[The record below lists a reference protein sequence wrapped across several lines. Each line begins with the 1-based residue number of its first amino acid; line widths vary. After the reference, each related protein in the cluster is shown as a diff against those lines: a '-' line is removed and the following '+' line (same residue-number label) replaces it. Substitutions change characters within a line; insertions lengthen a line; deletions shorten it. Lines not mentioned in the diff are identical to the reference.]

1 MLSRLPLSSVIQG
14 AQEMGRAAAHLLGQL
29 LNGARLGP
37 FSESSM
43 KPQLPPALAAAFLLL
58 PCAAHAAPCVEPAPD
73 PTNTYDARHTYD
85 KLVRHYPFIK
95 IASADMPEGVT
106 KVEDQTYA
114 QYGTR
119 CLKLDMY
126 LPVAANAG
134 RGAPVVVFVHGGGW
148 RSGFR
153 SEFAPMAVRLAQRG
167 YAAVTISYRLSAEA
181 LYPAAIHDARAA
193 VRWVRAHA
201 GQYHLDPQRI
211 ALAGGSAGGQIASL
225 AGVTGRLNQ
234 FDPGAATSP
243 VSSAVQAIVNIDGL
257 SDFTTPAAR
266 ANEDDPTKNPSA
278 AALWFGGRYAEKA
291 GLWREASP
299 IQYVAAGMPPILFI
313 GSAQPRFQVG
323 REAMI
328 ARMSEVGAASRV
340 VLLPDTPHSYWLFDP
355 RLAPTVDAT
364 VAFLNEHMQAR

>member
-1 MLSRLPLSSVIQG
+1 MT
-14 AQEMGRAAAHLLGQL
+14 
-29 LNGARLGP
+29 ARIPRTLVP
-37 FSESSM
+37 
-43 KPQLPPALAAAFLLL
+43 AAFLCL
-58 PCAAHAAPCVEPAPD
+58 PFAAHAAPCVEPAPD
-73 PTNTYDARHTYD
+73 PTNTYDAGHTYD
-85 KLVRHYPFIK
+85 KLARHYPFIK
-95 IASADMPEGVT
+95 IASADLPDGVT
-106 KVEDQTYA
+106 KVADQTYA

-119 CLKLDMY
+119 CLKLDMF
-126 LPVAANAG
+126 LPAAARAG
-134 RGAPVVVFVHGGGW
+134 QDAPVVVFVHGGGW

-153 SEFAPMAVRLAQRG
+153 SEFAPMAVRLAQQG

-225 AGVTGRLNQ
+225 AGVTGHLDR

-243 VSSAVQAIVNIDGL
+243 VSSGVQAIVNIDGA
-257 SDFTTPAAR
+257 SDFTMPEAHANDDDPKKSPSPAAM
-266 ANEDDPTKNPSA
+266 
-278 AALWFGGRYAEKA
+278 WFGGRYAEKA

-299 IQYVAAGMPPILFI
+299 IQYVRAGMPPILFI

-323 REAMI
+323 RDAMM

-355 RLAPTVDAT
+355 WLQPTVDAT
-364 VAFLNEHMQAR
+364 VAFLNERMPPR